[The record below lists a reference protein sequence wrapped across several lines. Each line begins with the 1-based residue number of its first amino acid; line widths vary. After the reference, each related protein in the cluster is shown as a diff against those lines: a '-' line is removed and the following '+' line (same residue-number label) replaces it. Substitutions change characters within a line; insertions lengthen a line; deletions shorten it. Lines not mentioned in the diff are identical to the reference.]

1 MTAIDCYDSLD
12 FIAVWICHS
21 KIPVST
27 FSRIYLALPL
37 CTRHCEGQAQSI
49 FVSELCMN
57 KRICSCIQF
66 LFAFSHKSPTVRE
79 PRASARRTHEVPT
92 IPLVFI
98 AVHTI
103 RLLALETFRFLI
115 HRREVRCIIHYLF
128 PRFSFVLD
136 KSQTVQD
143 QGNCVH
149 SHYTR
154 VYVCLHRSRIYS
166 CSYFTFLHSDHPAE
180 EVIVHPLVRRIPCV
194 FRVF

>member
-1 MTAIDCYDSLD
+1 M
-12 FIAVWICHS
+12 
-21 KIPVST
+21 
-27 FSRIYLALPL
+27 YLAFPL
-37 CTRHCEGQAQSI
+37 CTRHRECQVQSI
-49 FVSELCMN
+49 FVSKLCMN
-57 KRICSCIQF
+57 ERICSRVQF
-66 LFAFSHKSPTVRE
+66 LFAFSYKSPMVRE
-79 PRASARRTHEVPT
+79 PRASARRAHEVLT
-92 IPLVFI
+92 IPLIFI

-149 SHYTR
+149 CHYTR

-180 EVIVHPLVRRIPCV
+180 QVVVYPLVCRIPCV